1 MCTTSIDTQ
10 LLFYAFA
17 CCDGITNTWYF
28 NMFSP
33 SKWKKKFNYSKL
45 KVSPSDSPY
54 VQEVSYTFFSVLC
67 AESFH
72 HRQAYAMLLE
82 LQLVSRA
89 DGAFASIQGKQTR
102 WAASST
108 LQFLMRVASYNIRRE
123 EGERRGSKKEEKK
136 SCQWRTQTRENVCCE
151 LYPIALDWTHVAKKS
166 MHTRCAHST
175 HKSKTL
181 PSTASSSTTA
191 IKLRS
196 KQHNCASM
204 RMPFMNNLSCNYN
217 SLVHSRCLV

>member
-1 MCTTSIDTQ
+1 MASLIILGASIETFLTKKKNYCCWFLIANVCTMCTTSIDTQ

-33 SKWKKKFNYSKL
+33 SKKEKSLTTQNSKFHRATLRTIRARSFIH
-45 KVSPSDSPY
+45 
-54 VQEVSYTFFSVLC
+54 FFSVLC

-151 LYPIALDWTHVAKKS
+151 LYPIALDWTHVAKK
-166 MHTRCAHST
+166 
-175 HKSKTL
+175 K
-181 PSTASSSTTA
+181 
-191 IKLRS
+191 
-196 KQHNCASM
+196 
-204 RMPFMNNLSCNYN
+204 
-217 SLVHSRCLV
+217 